1 MCLEVSTCGEVER
14 GQAEGDGMKKIA
26 VFASGGG
33 TDFQSVIDANE
44 AEKFCEIEYLVASK
58 PQIGAI
64 ARAEKHGIKTLV
76 FDKSVF
82 TDKEAFYAY
91 VAKTLR
97 ESGVDYIVLAG
108 WLLVVPPSF
117 IEAYKD
123 RIINIHPSL
132 IPAFC
137 GMGYYGLK
145 VHTAAIEYGVKV
157 SGATVHFV
165 EADVDGGAIIMQR
178 AVEVLAGDTPETLQA
193 RILKEEHVMLP
204 LCVRL
209 LCEGKI
215 EKCGR
220 HVCIHCEK

>member
-1 MCLEVSTCGEVER
+1 
-14 GQAEGDGMKKIA
+14 MKKIA

-33 TDFQSVIDANE
+33 TDFQSIIDANARE
-44 AEKFCEIEYLVASK
+44 QFCEIAYLVASK

-64 ARAEKHGIKTLV
+64 ECANKHGIKTLV
-76 FDKSVF
+76 FNKEQYADKA
-82 TDKEAFYAY
+82 AFYEA
-91 VAKTLR
+91 VKNVLQAA
-97 ESGVDYIVLAG
+97 GVEYIVLAG
-108 WLLVVPPSF
+108 WLSVVPHSF
-117 IEAYKD
+117 IQAFEN

-132 IPAFC
+132 IPSFC

-145 VHTAAIEYGVKV
+145 VHAAAIEYGVKV

-178 AVEVLAGDTPETLQA
+178 AVPVENGDTPESLQA

-204 LCVRL
+204 LCVKL

-215 EKCGR
+215 EKKGR
-220 HVCIHCEK
+220 TVTVRK